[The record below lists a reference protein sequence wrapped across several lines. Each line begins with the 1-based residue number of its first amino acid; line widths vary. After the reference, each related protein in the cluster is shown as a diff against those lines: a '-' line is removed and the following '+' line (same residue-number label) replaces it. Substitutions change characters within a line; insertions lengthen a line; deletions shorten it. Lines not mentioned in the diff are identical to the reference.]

1 MRVSMKVY
9 LLKDV
14 ENVGFAKEVVKVAEG
29 FALNFLIPKK
39 LAVKALPEHET
50 MYEKNKRTL
59 QNRQEVIS
67 SKTSMLAEKAKSL
80 NLVLKRKMHDD
91 GKLYGAINAAEIV
104 ELMAEHGFAVSKSQI
119 EFEKNIKEKGT
130 HEFTLKLTSK
140 LKPKVSIKIVAETG
154 TL

>member
-1 MRVSMKVY
+1 MKVY

-29 FALNFLIPKK
+29 FALNFLIPQK
-39 LAVKALPEHET
+39 LAVKALKEHET
-50 MYEKNKRTL
+50 MYEKNKRTM
-59 QNRQEVIS
+59 QNRQEVLT

-80 NLVLKRKMHDD
+80 NLILKRKMHDD
-91 GKLYGAINAAEIV
+91 GKLYGAVNAAEIV
-104 ELMAEHGFAVSKSQI
+104 ELMAEHGFTVSKSQI
-119 EFEKNIKEKGT
+119 GFEKHIKEKGM